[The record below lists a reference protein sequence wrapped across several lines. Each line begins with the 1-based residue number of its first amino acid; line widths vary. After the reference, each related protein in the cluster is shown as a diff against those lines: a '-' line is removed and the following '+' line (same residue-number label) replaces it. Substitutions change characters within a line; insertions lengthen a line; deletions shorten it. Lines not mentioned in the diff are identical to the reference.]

1 MKIIFFILRIIGFFL
16 FGFIFFVA
24 IYSSFNLGIGFF
36 GNLLLVFT
44 NFINLIFS
52 FMFLDFNKIL
62 FFITNFFIFIYQFF
76 FSSFFFLGRMMSFL
90 FFNFYEL
97 LINFL
102 SLFSFSVQ
110 DLIVFIGK
118 PWRILQYYITNKFHV
133 AGLGETYAA
142 KVFKYYERVFER
154 HQVYLGPNKYT
165 QMRRIYWIVSENFQF
180 EKTFNYRRSGVLHT
194 QFISQRRTYTAM
206 QENGSD
212 ARQFKF
218 LQRFDLEKFRPK
230 DLKRKP
236 YRGNRAS
243 QIYLKHNYTVIT
255 QSKHL
260 RPYERSYIF
269 PHPGSSWVI
278 EFFVYPVIMI
288 LAFACFAF
296 VVEITDF
303 LFVEDDID
311 GYYEGVD
318 ESLLNMDENKEAEI
332 STMLVSHDLLD
343 IVEEDDQ
350 YLNNDLNNL
359 RDLKSDLEADSSD
372 RNDVDLTKFY
382 AFRALNYMFNEFKAF
397 SILYPIYR
405 FFILMLPYGWRDWL
419 FLSDSTKVYSYFF
432 QIVLYLPVALALL
445 FFKFIS
451 YLLNFFLIFPLF
463 LRIFLFVCFCLF
475 VWI

>member
-1 MKIIFFILRIIGFFL
+1 
-16 FGFIFFVA
+16 
-24 IYSSFNLGIGFF
+24 
-36 GNLLLVFT
+36 
-44 NFINLIFS
+44 
-52 FMFLDFNKIL
+52 
-62 FFITNFFIFIYQFF
+62 
-76 FSSFFFLGRMMSFL
+76 
-90 FFNFYEL
+90 
-97 LINFL
+97 
-102 SLFSFSVQ
+102 LFSFSLQ
-110 DLIVFIGK
+110 DFVSFISK

-165 QMRRIYWIVSENFQF
+165 QMRRLYWILSESFSL
-180 EKTFNYRRSGVLHT
+180 EKTFNYRRTGVLHT
-194 QFISQRRTYTAM
+194 QFVSQRRTYTVG

-212 ARQFKF
+212 ARQFQF
-218 LQRFDLEKFRPK
+218 LQRFDLEKFLPK
-230 DLKRKP
+230 ELKRKP
-236 YRGNRAS
+236 YKGTHAS
-243 QIYLKHNYTVIT
+243 QIHLRHNYTIIT

-260 RPYERSYIF
+260 RPYERSYVF
-269 PHPGSSWVI
+269 PHAGSSWVI

-303 LFVEDDID
+303 FFAEDDVD

-332 STMLVSHDLLD
+332 SAMSVSQDLLD

-359 RDLKSDLEADSSD
+359 RDLKSDLESDPSD
-372 RNDVDLTKFY
+372 RIDTDLTKFY

-405 FFILMLPYGWRDWL
+405 LFILMLPYGWRDWL
-419 FLSDSTKVYSYFF
+419 FLSDSTRVYSYFF
-432 QIVLYLPVALALL
+432 QIILYLPVAIALL
-445 FFKFIS
+445 FFKFVC
-451 YLLNFFLIFPLF
+451 YLLNFFLVFPLF
-463 LRIFLFVCFCLF
+463 LRVFFFLIFFIFICL
-475 VWI
+475 